1 MATAVLEGP
10 ADKVANWKMPHAHV
24 GQAVVWYSGG
34 QRNSTPPSTGRVIH
48 VSIRSVELII
58 DERDKSHRMRDV
70 RHVDDPQ
77 LPLND
82 NIREFGGWDYCEND
96 KKLAELEQRVADL
109 ENAATK

>member
-1 MATAVLEGP
+1 MATAVLEEP
-10 ADKVANWKMPHAHV
+10 VDKVTNWKMPAAHV
-24 GQAVVWYSGG
+24 GQSVVWYSGG
-34 QRNSTPPSTGRVIH
+34 QRNTTQPSTGRIIH

-96 KKLAELEQRVADL
+96 KKLVDL
-109 ENAATK
+109 ERRVEALEDIVSK